1 MIDRYLT
8 SRTRYTEIAC
18 LVQAPSAE
26 TVIVAAGLAAHW
38 AQEAPALERA
48 VSAFLG

>member
-1 MIDRYLT
+1 
-8 SRTRYTEIAC
+8 
-18 LVQAPSAE
+18 
-26 TVIVAAGLAAHW
+26 VIVAAGLAAQW